1 MSAEKQKKR
10 IADFFSK
17 EKSRLV
23 NYVRRWVQDAAERD
37 GEDIV
42 QDVMLNI
49 FDSTDITAPVENLA
63 AYVYRSLYNRAVDML
78 RKPKRTVSLDT
89 GIGQETD
96 RSFLDVLSDIRY
108 DAHDA
113 MQKKEL
119 RTRIFEAVDRLNP
132 ALRAVF
138 IATEFE
144 GRSFRELSDAWKE
157 PVGTLLSRKHRA
169 VLKVKSAL
177 GDLRGPAQQ
186 QARKKQLNIKGVEQ

>member
-1 MSAEKQKKR
+1 M
-10 IADFFSK
+10 
-17 EKSRLV
+17 
-23 NYVRRWVQDAAERD
+23 RRWVQDEAERD

-78 RKPKRTVSLDT
+78 RKSKKTVPLDK
-89 GIGQETD
+89 GIGHGSD
-96 RSFLDVLSDIRY
+96 RSFLDELSDIRY

-119 RTRIFEAVDRLNP
+119 RARIFEAVDLLKP
-132 ALRAVF
+132 AHRAVF

-144 GRSFRELSDAWKE
+144 GRSFRELSDEWDV
-157 PVGTLLSRKHRA
+157 PIGTLLSRKHRA
-169 VLKVKSAL
+169 VLKVKSVL
-177 GDLRGPAQQ
+177 GDLRAPAVQ
-186 QARKKQLNIKGVEQ
+186 QARKKTLTQKE